1 MKTFRTL
8 EQSKRDLQEIQEYVD
23 LIEEYRPEKFV
34 QVVIHAYV
42 IHGSIAKTAQVL
54 NNQGHNIEQ
63 EEVSTIIKNP
73 PTKGDLLHKKVK
85 SLYLKKTRSTRRVP
99 KSYFY

>member
-8 EQSKRDLQEIQEYVD
+8 EQSKRDLQEIQEYVE
-23 LIEEYRPEKFV
+23 LIEEYRPENFV

-63 EEVSTIIKNP
+63 EGVSTIIKSP
-73 PTKGDLLHKKVK
+73 PTKDDLLHKKVK
-85 SLYLKKTRSTRRVP
+85 SLYLKKTRSSRRVA